1 MTEIRSHFLPW
12 LQYLWRRFNDDQCM
26 RSAAALTYMS
36 LFALVPLM
44 TVMYAML
51 SAIPAF
57 QGVGEQA
64 QAFIFDNL
72 MPSADAELENYISEF
87 STKARNLTGI
97 GIGFLV
103 ITAVLMLRSIESA
116 FNTIWRSRKNR
127 SPVASFLLYWAVLS
141 LGPLFIGLAL
151 GISTY
156 LVSVRVLFDELDAIG
171 VSGFFLEWAPLL
183 LSIAGF
189 SLIYVAVPNTRV
201 PFRHALIGGLITA
214 LVFNLARRIFTQ
226 AVMGASYTAIYGAF
240 AAFPLFLLWLYL
252 SWNIVLA
259 GGILVHSLSAFQHE
273 VAGRKPL
280 LLKALGVLHLLWQRQ
295 QRGESLAETELLDHR
310 NPDTHGLDIDTWCH
324 LRDLF
329 LQHKLILIDE
339 SGHYALARDLHSV
352 SYHQLKE
359 WVNGEVVMVDE
370 TAVEGSWQATANQ
383 LIQAQHDQQSELMNI
398 SLGELFDR

>member
-1 MTEIRSHFLPW
+1 MTEIRSHFVPW

-72 MPSADAELENYISEF
+72 IPAAGAEVETYLSEF
-87 STKARNLTGI
+87 STKARNLTGL

-103 ITAVLMLRSIESA
+103 VTAVLMLRSIESA

-141 LGPLFIGLAL
+141 LGPLLIGLAL

-156 LVSVRVLFDELDAIG
+156 LVSVKVFFDEYDAIG
-171 VSGFFLEWAPLL
+171 IGGFLLEWAPLL
-183 LSIAGF
+183 LSVAGF
-189 SLIYVAVPNTRV
+189 SLIYVAVPNCRV
-201 PFRHALIGGLITA
+201 PFRHALIGGFITA
-214 LVFNLARRIFTQ
+214 LVFNLARELFTR
-226 AVMGASYTAIYGAF
+226 AVIGASFTAIYGAF

-280 LLKALGVLHLLWQRQ
+280 LLKALGALHLLWQRQ
-295 QRGESLAETELLDHR
+295 QRGESLAEAELLDHR
-310 NPDTHGLDIDTWCH
+310 NPDTHGLDSDTWCN

-339 SGHYALARDLHSV
+339 SGRYVLARDLHKV
-352 SYHQLKE
+352 SYCQLKE
-359 WVNGEVVMVDE
+359 WVNGEVAMNGEISED
-370 TAVEGSWQATANQ
+370 GSWQAKAYQ
-383 LIQAQHDQQSELMNI
+383 LLHEQRSQQRELMNI
-398 SLGELFDR
+398 SLGELFEQ